1 MRRIINLSSAAAYGA
16 SAFRNALLDEETPC
30 DPASLYAITKFA
42 SEKVAARLADLWQC
56 DIISVRLSAVFG
68 PWERS
73 NDVRDTPSPQAQIL
87 AALQEGRE
95 ATLSRPGVRD
105 WIYAVDVAEA
115 VTLLIEAPEAEA
127 SLYNISSGK
136 EWPALQW
143 GQELAALHPGFVC
156 RLAEAGEA
164 ATVDLHSPADRAPLS
179 VARLAEEFG
188 WRARFGCA
196 DSRCRSERVVDAG
209 IEREPDMRLA
219 GRTAIVTGAGSG
231 IGRASAVLFA
241 KQGAFVALVDRDRA
255 GLAET
260 LEAIDAEQGEASLHV
275 GDVSEADFAK
285 ATVGDVMAR
294 RGRLDV
300 LMTAA
305 GFSCGGTVLTTDPA
319 DWDAVFRTNVGGTW
333 LWARAAVP
341 EMQRQGS
348 GSIITLASQ
357 LAIAGGRGNT
367 AYIAAKGAIISLTR
381 TMALDFATD
390 GIRVNAI
397 APGAIDTPMLRRS
410 FARHAD
416 PEPVREASRNR
427 HAMKRFG
434 MAEEV
439 AETAL
444 HLASDAS
451 SFTTGTVMVVDG
463 GWLVA

>member
-1 MRRIINLSSAAAYGA
+1 
-16 SAFRNALLDEETPC
+16 
-30 DPASLYAITKFA
+30 
-42 SEKVAARLADLWQC
+42 
-56 DIISVRLSAVFG
+56 
-68 PWERS
+68 
-73 NDVRDTPSPQAQIL
+73 
-87 AALQEGRE
+87 
-95 ATLSRPGVRD
+95 
-105 WIYAVDVAEA
+105 
-115 VTLLIEAPEAEA
+115 
-127 SLYNISSGK
+127 
-136 EWPALQW
+136 
-143 GQELAALHPGFVC
+143 
-156 RLAEAGEA
+156 
-164 ATVDLHSPADRAPLS
+164 
-179 VARLAEEFG
+179 
-188 WRARFGCA
+188 
-196 DSRCRSERVVDAG
+196 
-209 IEREPDMRLA
+209 MRLA

-241 KQGAFVALVDRDRA
+241 EEGAFVALVDRDRV
-255 GLAET
+255 GLQET
-260 LEAIDAEQGEASLHV
+260 LAAIDDLKGGASLHV
-275 GDVSEADFAK
+275 GDVGEADLAQ
-285 ATVGDVMAR
+285 AVVSDVISR
-294 RGRLDV
+294 HGQIDV

-333 LWARAAVP
+333 LWARAAIP
-341 EMQRQGS
+341 EMQRQGR

-434 MAEEV
+434 VAEEI
-439 AETAL
+439 AATAL